1 MYIPPQFE
9 QPDID
14 VMRDLIRN
22 RPLATLVT
30 LGANGINANHIPLH
44 FSPTPGPFGVLR
56 GHIARANPLWRDLFS
71 DVETLAIFHGPDAY
85 VSPSWYATKQE
96 AGKVVPT
103 WNYAVVHAYG
113 FLRIIDDAFWVRTQ
127 LEALTQQNEAA
138 FPEPWAVSDAPEDF
152 TEKLIGAVV
161 GIEMVI
167 TRLIG
172 KWKVSQ
178 NQPPQNQRSVIQG
191 LNASGQSEAVAM
203 AAMVNAGIKDVCRVM
218 R

>member
-1 MYIPPQFE
+1 MYIPAQFE
-9 QPDID
+9 QPDIE
-14 VMRDLIRN
+14 VMHELIRN

-30 LGANGINANHIPLH
+30 LGSNGINANHIPLH
-44 FSPTPGPFGVLR
+44 LSPTPKPFGVLR
-56 GHIARANPLWRDLFS
+56 GHIARANPLWRDLAS

-85 VSPSWYATKQE
+85 ISPSWYATKQE

-113 FLRIIDDAFWVRTQ
+113 SLRIIDDAAWVRGQ

-167 TRLIG
+167 TRLTG

-191 LNASGQSEAVAM
+191 LNASGQSGAVAM
-203 AAMVNAGIKDVCRVM
+203 AALVNADVNHIG
-218 R
+218 

>member
-1 MYIPPQFE
+1 MYIPAQFE
-9 QPDID
+9 QPDIEA
-14 VMRDLIRN
+14 MHELIRN

-30 LGANGINANHIPLH
+30 LGANGIDANHIPLH
-44 FSPTPGPFGVLR
+44 LEPTPEPFGMLR
-56 GHIARANPLWRDLFS
+56 GHIARANPLWHDLAS
-71 DVETLAIFHGPDAY
+71 DVETLVIFHGPDAY
-85 VSPSWYATKQE
+85 ISPSWYATKQE

-113 FLRIIDDAFWVRTQ
+113 CLRIIDDAVWVRAQ
-127 LEALTQQNEAA
+127 LEALTQQHEAA

-167 TRLIG
+167 TRLSG

-178 NQPPQNQRSVIQG
+178 NQPPQNQRSLIQG

-203 AAMVNAGIKDVCRVM
+203 AALVNAGVKNVG
-218 R
+218 